1 MHSCQMSLSTTSNVF
16 HFTAIEDPHFHLPT
30 CPTPQCVCPPTAAP
44 WTSTRC
50 PSREQ
55 LGTVLSNATGT
66 AGSCTDHW
74 VGYRSWAAAG
84 RRPIWWRI
92 WKPVGGNC
100 FGKGSHRQQMQIN
113 SVITSRP
120 RPHLPHC
127 VVRVIAV
134 DKGLHGLYYISP
146 VALQEILHFIPLLV
160 RKHTQ
165 QQVDG

>member
-1 MHSCQMSLSTTSNVF
+1 MHTCQMSLSTTFNVF
-16 HFTAIEDPHFHLPT
+16 YFTAIEDPHFHLPT

-84 RRPIWWRI
+84 RRPIWRRI

-113 SVITSRP
+113 SVIRYIETENSLTSLRCSSH
-120 RPHLPHC
+120 R
-127 VVRVIAV
+127 R
-134 DKGLHGLYYISP
+134 
-146 VALQEILHFIPLLV
+146 
-160 RKHTQ
+160 R
-165 QQVDG
+165 